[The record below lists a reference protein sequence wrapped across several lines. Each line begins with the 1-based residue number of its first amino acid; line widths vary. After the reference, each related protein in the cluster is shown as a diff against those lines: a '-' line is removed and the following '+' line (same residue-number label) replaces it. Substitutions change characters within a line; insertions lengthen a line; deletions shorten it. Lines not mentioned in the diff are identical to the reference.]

1 MAGVS
6 AGEVFVNL
14 VIKGE
19 GVQPALAAASAKVKE
34 FSKGIGAASVATGML
49 IAEAAKMAFTSLTG
63 AFDQVMNL
71 ARIDPATAK
80 GVQDLA
86 QPLNQVSLLF
96 ERIGVTIL
104 SFFLPYMKM
113 AADAALAIVTELKNF
128 VDWLDSTTVAAGI
141 KTGNIGEAFYLMW
154 LNIQKAGL
162 EALQPILAPLIGMV
176 EAAITLG
183 MQIYEAFK
191 LPLGYV
197 VDAFWETVTQ
207 VQQYFE
213 GMYTAFLATSNGMG
227 LTWDDLISSMADRLA
242 ELVQFFGRRMQDIAQ
257 LLKYIAP
264 ALPKDVR
271 DMLNGQG
278 VALQL
283 TTGDNLKTAWK
294 DMTSSLASF
303 SDIMKGGLSD
313 VTSTGNEVLD
323 GYLKSLEDKIGSM
336 SQKLQGQMK
345 DAQKG
350 ADEAIAKNTASRA
363 ALSGTFAVSAS
374 GGNIMYQTQKD
385 MLRELKEQKDLAR
398 QQLEEQRKL
407 NQKDGARFK

>member
-71 ARIDPATAK
+71 AKIDPATAK

-128 VDWLDSTTVAAGI
+128 VDWLDSTAVAAGI

-176 EAAITLG
+176 DAAITLG

-197 VDAFWETVTQ
+197 VDTFWETVTQ

-242 ELVQFFGRRMQDIAQ
+242 ELVRFFGRRMQDIAQ

-323 GYLKSLEDKIGSM
+323 GYLKSLEDKIGAM

-350 ADEAIAKNTASRA
+350 ADEAIAKNTASRV